1 MSTTGADDGALL
13 RRVGLTGAVSVGLAA
28 MLGAGVFV
36 AFAPAARAAGD
47 LLLLALLVAVLVAAA
62 NAHSS
67 ARLAAR
73 YPQSGGA
80 YVYGRERLG
89 MPWGHLA
96 GWAFI
101 TGKTASCAAMALTVG
116 VYLFP
121 EAQSLVALAVTGL
134 VLALNLVG
142 VHRSAR
148 VATAIASVVLATL
161 LAFMAVMLVA
171 PPVRLQEV
179 LEPGPSPGIAGVL
192 QGAGFLFFALAGYA
206 RVATLGEE
214 VRDPGRT
221 LPRAIALA
229 LGVVALVYLG
239 LAAVLLRGVGSEWLS
254 ARVSPIAEAA
264 EISGVPWLGPVVRV
278 VAGIAAT
285 GALLA
290 LVLGVSRTLLA
301 MARDHHLPRGL
312 ARVDDRGVPARAEIT
327 VAVVVAVLV
336 VLFDV
341 RAVIGFSSF
350 CVLTY
355 YAIANA
361 SAFTLSARVLGR
373 VVPVLGL
380 LGCLAVAWSLPWRS
394 IAAGVVVLLVGAV
407 VGWVRHTAHHGMD
420 PEGG

>member
-1 MSTTGADDGALL
+1 MSTTGADHGSLQ
-13 RRVGLTGAVSVGLAA
+13 RRVGLTSAVSVGLAA

-67 ARLAAR
+67 ARLAAL
-73 YPQSGGA
+73 YPESGGA

-121 EAQSLVALAVTGL
+121 AAQSLMALAAIGL

-142 VHRSAR
+142 IHRSAE
-148 VATAIASVVLATL
+148 VATAIVVIVLVTL
-161 LAFMAVMLVA
+161 VAFMAVLLAA
-171 PPVRLQEV
+171 PPATLQDA
-179 LEPGPSPGIAGVL
+179 LEPGPSPGLTGVL
-192 QGAGFLFFALAGYA
+192 QGAGFLFFAMAGYA

-214 VRDPGRT
+214 VRDPART
-221 LPRAIALA
+221 LPRAIFLA
-229 LGVVALVYLG
+229 LGIIAVLYLG
-239 LAAVLLRGVGSEWLS
+239 LAAVLLRGVGSDWLS

-264 EISGVPWLGPVVRV
+264 EISGVPWLGPVIRV
-278 VAGIAAT
+278 IAGVAAT

-290 LVLGVSRTLLA
+290 LVLGVSRTVLA
-301 MARDHHLPRGL
+301 MARDHHLPRAL
-312 ARVDDRGVPARAEIT
+312 SRIDERGVPARAEIT

-361 SAFTLSARVLGR
+361 SAFTLPAGVLGR
-373 VVPVLGL
+373 VIPVLGL
-380 LGCLAVAWSLPWRS
+380 LGCLVVAWSLPWRS
-394 IAAGVVVLLVGAV
+394 IAAGVVVLLLGAV
-407 VGWVRHTAHHGMD
+407 AGWVRYTARDEAD